1 MAKGMVKPPAE
12 GPAQLKKPDF
22 SGLTPANSASEPVVN
37 FAGAEN
43 HGMCAG
49 KWYGRAPVTVMDKQN

>member
-1 MAKGMVKPPAE
+1 MVKPPA
-12 GPAQLKKPDF
+12 DF

-37 FAGAEN
+37 FAGAED

-49 KWYGRAPVTVMDKQN
+49 EWYGRAPATVMDKQN

>member
-22 SGLTPANSASEPVVN
+22 SGLTPANSA
-37 FAGAEN
+37 
-43 HGMCAG
+43 
-49 KWYGRAPVTVMDKQN
+49 VMDKQN